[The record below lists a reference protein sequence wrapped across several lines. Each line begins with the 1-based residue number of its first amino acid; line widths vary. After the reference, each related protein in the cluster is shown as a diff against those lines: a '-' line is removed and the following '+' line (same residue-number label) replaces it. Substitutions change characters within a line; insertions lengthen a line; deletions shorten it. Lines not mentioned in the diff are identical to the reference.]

1 MTVRENPKPKLP
13 NEREVTL
20 VDGSVVS
27 NYSREWMLE
36 CEARHLLTLPLW
48 KRREQLEARE
58 KRRGFASVEKLK
70 AVMQELHK
78 KTKSVA

>member
-20 VDGSVVS
+20 VDDSVVS

>member
-13 NEREVTL
+13 KEREVTL

>member
-27 NYSREWMLE
+27 NYTREWMLE

>member
-1 MTVRENPKPKLP
+1 MTVRENSKPKLP

-20 VDGSVVS
+20 VDDSVVS